1 MAFFGLFGRK
11 KEAAQEAAEQQ
22 ALDAGLERSRTG
34 LFGRITRAIAGK
46 TSIDDEVLDELEEIL
61 VSSDVGVE
69 TTLRIIDRIQA
80 RVKRDKYVGTGELNA
95 LLKDEIA
102 ALMKDPAPVDPAIK
116 PYVIMVVGVNG
127 VGKTTTIGKLAHAFK
142 KEGRSV
148 VLGAA
153 DTFRAA
159 AVDQLRI
166 WSERVGV
173 PLVQQGM
180 NADPA
185 AVAYDTLES
194 AKARGADVVIIDT
207 AGRLHNKV
215 GLMNELTKVRNV
227 MRKVIPDAPHEVLLV
242 LDASTGQNAIEQARQ
257 FTKATDV
264 TALALTKIDGTAKG
278 GVAIGISEQFNIPIK
293 YLGVGE
299 GIDHLQVFDK
309 RAFVEA
315 LFRGN

>member
-1 MAFFGLFGRK
+1 MAFFGLFGKK

-22 ALDAGLERSRTG
+22 ALDAGLERSREG
-34 LFGRITRAIAGK
+34 LFGRLTRAIAGK
-46 TSIDDEVLDELEEIL
+46 STIDDEVLDHLEEVL

-69 TTLRIIDRIQA
+69 TTLRIIDRVQE
-80 RVKRDKYVGTGELNA
+80 RVKRDKYVSTSELNGI
-95 LLKDEIA
+95 LRDEVA

-127 VGKTTTIGKLAHAFK
+127 VGKTTTIGKLANAFK

-185 AVAYDTLES
+185 AVAYDAVES

-227 MRKVIPDAPHEVLLV
+227 MRKVVPDAPHEVLLV

-309 RAFVEA
+309 KAFVEA
-315 LFRGN
+315 LFRV